1 MGIRVLVASH
11 IRLYREAL
19 GRVLEQSNN
28 RTNASDPTSA
38 GDPGTPRNSGAA
50 KDSGTQIVLVGVA
63 SSAAD
68 AVEQVHRLA
77 PDIAL
82 LDMAMSDAF
91 SVARQLG
98 RFAAASRIV
107 ALGMAE
113 NEAEV
118 LNCAQIGIA
127 GYVTREASIDDMLDA
142 VEATARGEVH
152 CSPKIAGSL
161 FRRIAALSTERA
173 NGSTPNALTA
183 RESQILRLLQQ
194 GMSNKMISRSLGIE
208 LATVKNHV
216 HSILA
221 KLGIH
226 RRTEAI
232 SLLYAR
238 AQQALD
244 EPLTSDS

>member
-19 GRVLEQSNN
+19 GRVLEQSND

-38 GDPGTPRNSGAA
+38 R
-50 KDSGTQIVLVGVA
+50 DSGTQIVLVGVA
-63 SSAAD
+63 GSAAD

-98 RFAAASRIV
+98 RFAGASRIV

-208 LATVKNHV
+208 LPTVKNHV
-216 HSILA
+216 HSVLA

-232 SLLYAR
+232 SLLYGR
-238 AQQALD
+238 AQQVLD

>member
-1 MGIRVLVASH
+1 MGIRVLIASH

-19 GRVLEQSNN
+19 GRVLEQDEEKM
-28 RTNASDPTSA
+28 A
-38 GDPGTPRNSGAA
+38 
-50 KDSGTQIVLVGVA
+50 LVGVA
-63 SSAAD
+63 ESAPAT
-68 AVEQVHRLA
+68 VEQIRRLT
-77 PDIAL
+77 PDIVL

-91 SVARQLG
+91 SVAWQWG
-98 RFAAASRIV
+98 RMAAAGADAPRIV

-118 LNCAQIGIA
+118 LNCAQLGIA
-127 GYVTREASIDDMLDA
+127 GFITRDASITDMLEA

-161 FRRIAALSTERA
+161 FRRVAALSGNSRA
-173 NGSTPNALTA
+173 AANALTA

-208 LATVKNHV
+208 LPTVKNHV
-216 HSILA
+216 HSILG
-221 KLGIH
+221 KLGLH

-232 SLLYAR
+232 SLLYP
-238 AQQALD
+238 
-244 EPLTSDS
+244 PLASDS

>member
-1 MGIRVLVASH
+1 MGIRVLVVSH

-19 GRVLEQSNN
+19 GRVLEQA
-28 RTNASDPTSA
+28 RLEASEPA
-38 GDPGTPRNSGAA
+38 PEVVLIGLAA
-50 KDSGTQIVLVGVA
+50 
-63 SSAAD
+63 SAAD
-68 AVEQVHRLA
+68 AVEQVRRLA
-77 PDIAL
+77 PDITL

-91 SVARQLG
+91 SAARQLG
-98 RFAAASRIV
+98 RFAGGSRII

-118 LNCAQIGIA
+118 LNCAQLGIA
-127 GYVTREASIDDMLDA
+127 GYVTRDASVAEMLST

-161 FRRIAALSTERA
+161 FRRIAALSTERS

-183 RESQILRLLQQ
+183 RESQILKLLQQ

-208 LATVKNHV
+208 LPTVKNHV

-232 SLLYAR
+232 SLLYVR
-238 AQQALD
+238 TQDDEQQLA
-244 EPLTSDS
+244 SDCLP

>member
-1 MGIRVLVASH
+1 MRIRVLIASH

-19 GRVLEQSNN
+19 GNVLEQA
-28 RTNASDPTSA
+28 RE
-38 GDPGTPRNSGAA
+38 
-50 KDSGTQIVLVGVA
+50 QITLVGVA
-63 SSAAD
+63 ESAID
-68 AVEQVHRLA
+68 AVGQIQRLT

-82 LDMAMSDAF
+82 LDMAMGDAF

-98 RFAAASRIV
+98 RIDGANTKATRIV

-118 LNCAQIGIA
+118 LNCAQLGIS
-127 GYVTREASIDDMLDA
+127 GYVTRDASITDMLGA
-142 VEATARGEVH
+142 IEATARGEVH

-161 FRRIAALSTERA
+161 FRRVAALSSSNRGA
-173 NGSTPNALTA
+173 QSALTA

-208 LATVKNHV
+208 LPTVKNHV

-232 SLLYAR
+232 SLLYTH
-238 AQQALD
+238 AQHSLG

>member
-19 GRVLEQSNN
+19 GQVLEQ
-28 RTNASDPTSA
+28 
-38 GDPGTPRNSGAA
+38 A
-50 KDSGTQIVLVGVA
+50 KEQLTLVGVA
-63 SSAAD
+63 ESAGD
-68 AVEQVHRLA
+68 AVEQINRLS

-91 SVARQLG
+91 AVARQLG
-98 RFAAASRIV
+98 RNGAVSRIV

-118 LNCAQIGIA
+118 LNCAQLGIA
-127 GYVTREASIDDMLDA
+127 GYVTRDASIADMVEA
-142 VEATARGEVH
+142 IEATARGEVH

-161 FRRIAALSTERA
+161 FRRIATLSSASR
-173 NGSTPNALTA
+173 GTPGPLTA
-183 RESQILRLLQQ
+183 REMQILRLLQQ
-194 GMSNKMISRSLGIE
+194 GMSNKMICRSLGIE
-208 LATVKNHV
+208 LPTVKNHV
-216 HSILA
+216 HSILG

-232 SLLYAR
+232 SLLYAH
-238 AQQALD
+238 APD
-244 EPLTSDS
+244 PLGAPVASDPQ

>member
-1 MGIRVLVASH
+1 MGIRVLIASH

-19 GRVLEQSNN
+19 GRVLEQ
-28 RTNASDPTSA
+28 
-38 GDPGTPRNSGAA
+38 A
-50 KDSGTQIVLVGVA
+50 KEKMTLVGVA
-63 SSAAD
+63 DSAAD
-68 AVEQVHRLA
+68 AIEQVHRLA

-98 RFAAASRIV
+98 RFAGASRIV

-118 LNCAQIGIA
+118 LNCAQLGIA
-127 GYVTREASIDDMLDA
+127 GYVTREASITDMLEA

-161 FRRIAALSTERA
+161 FRRIAALSTDRA
-173 NGSTPNALTA
+173 SGSAPNALTG

-208 LATVKNHV
+208 LPTVKNHV

-232 SLLYAR
+232 SLLYAHAR
-238 AQQALD
+238 TSAG
-244 EPLTSDS
+244 EPLTSDSRPFARAP

>member
-19 GRVLEQSNN
+19 GRVLGKSND

-38 GDPGTPRNSGAA
+38 GDSGTA

-63 SSAAD
+63 GSAAD

-77 PDIAL
+77 PDVVL

-98 RFAAASRIV
+98 RFAGATRIV

-118 LNCAQIGIA
+118 LNCA
-127 GYVTREASIDDMLDA
+127 
-142 VEATARGEVH
+142 
-152 CSPKIAGSL
+152 
-161 FRRIAALSTERA
+161 
-173 NGSTPNALTA
+173 
-183 RESQILRLLQQ
+183 
-194 GMSNKMISRSLGIE
+194 
-208 LATVKNHV
+208 
-216 HSILA
+216 
-221 KLGIH
+221 
-226 RRTEAI
+226 
-232 SLLYAR
+232 
-238 AQQALD
+238 
-244 EPLTSDS
+244 

>member
-1 MGIRVLVASH
+1 MGIRVLIASH

-19 GRVLEQSNN
+19 GRVLEQDEEKM
-28 RTNASDPTSA
+28 A
-38 GDPGTPRNSGAA
+38 
-50 KDSGTQIVLVGVA
+50 LVGVA
-63 SSAAD
+63 ESAPAT
-68 AVEQVHRLA
+68 VEQIRRLT
-77 PDIAL
+77 PDIVL

-91 SVARQLG
+91 SVARQWG
-98 RFAAASRIV
+98 RMVTTGADAPRIV

-118 LNCAQIGIA
+118 LNCAQLGIA
-127 GYVTREASIDDMLDA
+127 GFITRDASITDMLEA

-161 FRRIAALSTERA
+161 FRRVAALSGNSRA
-173 NGSTPNALTA
+173 AANALTA

-208 LATVKNHV
+208 LPTVKNHV
-216 HSILA
+216 HSILG
-221 KLGIH
+221 KLGLH

-232 SLLYAR
+232 SLLYP
-238 AQQALD
+238 
-244 EPLTSDS
+244 PLASDS

>member
-1 MGIRVLVASH
+1 MGIRVLIASH

-19 GRVLEQSNN
+19 GRVLEQDEEKM
-28 RTNASDPTSA
+28 A
-38 GDPGTPRNSGAA
+38 
-50 KDSGTQIVLVGVA
+50 LVGVA
-63 SSAAD
+63 ESAAD
-68 AVEQVHRLA
+68 AVEQIRRLA
-77 PDIAL
+77 PDIVL

-91 SVARQLG
+91 SVARQWG
-98 RFAAASRIV
+98 RMVTTGADAPRIV

-118 LNCAQIGIA
+118 LNCAQLGIA
-127 GYVTREASIDDMLDA
+127 GFITRDASITDMLEA

-161 FRRIAALSTERA
+161 FRRVAALSGNSRA
-173 NGSTPNALTA
+173 AANALTA

-208 LATVKNHV
+208 LPTVKNHV
-216 HSILA
+216 HSILG
-221 KLGIH
+221 KLGLH

-232 SLLYAR
+232 SLLYP
-238 AQQALD
+238 
-244 EPLTSDS
+244 PLASDS

>member
-1 MGIRVLVASH
+1 MEIRVLVASH

-19 GRVLEQSNN
+19 GRLFRQAEK
-28 RTNASDPTSA
+28 PTDRLF
-38 GDPGTPRNSGAA
+38 GPREPQPGVT
-50 KDSGTQIVLVGVA
+50 LVGLSA
-63 SSAAD
+63 SATEV
-68 AVEQVHRLA
+68 VEQVKRLT
-77 PDIAL
+77 PDITL

-91 SVARQLG
+91 SAARQLARG
-98 RFAAASRIV
+98 AAPCRII

-127 GYVTREASIDDMLDA
+127 GYVTREASIDELLAA
-142 VEATARGEVH
+142 VAATARGEVQ

-173 NGSTPNALTA
+173 TGGAAGMLTA
-183 RESQILRLLQQ
+183 REAQILKLLRQ

-208 LATVKNHV
+208 LPTVKNHV
-216 HSILA
+216 HSILG

-226 RRTEAI
+226 RRTEAMMVQELPWI
-232 SLLYAR
+232 QGSTR
-238 AQQALD
+238 
-244 EPLTSDS
+244 P

>member
-19 GRVLEQSNN
+19 GRVLEQGND

-38 GDPGTPRNSGAA
+38 R
-50 KDSGTQIVLVGVA
+50 DSGTPIVLVGVA
-63 SSAAD
+63 GSAAD

-77 PDIAL
+77 PDVVL

-98 RFAAASRIV
+98 RFAGASRIV

-127 GYVTREASIDDMLDA
+127 GYVTREASLDDMLDA

-208 LATVKNHV
+208 LPTVKNHV

-232 SLLYAR
+232 SLYAR
-238 AQQALD
+238 AQQVLD